1 MEKKKSPDKPKKH
14 SEVAQIGRFGLV
26 GILNTIVDFGVYNL
40 LLILFASLDPVIAS
54 IVSGTAAMI
63 NSFIFNKSFTFKA
76 KKLSPVKGVLFFVVT
91 LFGLYVIRPIV
102 VWFFTGVWLWPA
114 EFAHRITASL
124 HLSFSQDFIT
134 HNAALVAAIAIVLVY
149 NYLAYK
155 YLIFN
160 EKPAK

>member
-1 MEKKKSPDKPKKH
+1 MEKKKSLAKPKKH

-40 LLILFASLDPVIAS
+40 LLILFASLAPVVAS
-54 IVSGTAAMI
+54 VISGTAAMI
-63 NSFIFNKSFTFKA
+63 NSFIFNRSFTFKA
-76 KKLSPVKGVLFFVVT
+76 KKLSPVKTILFFVVT
-91 LFGLYVIRPIV
+91 LIGLYIIRPIV

-114 EFAHRITASL
+114 EFAHHITSWL

-134 HNAALVAAIAIVLVY
+134 HNAALVAAIAVVLVY

-160 EKPAK
+160 EKSTK